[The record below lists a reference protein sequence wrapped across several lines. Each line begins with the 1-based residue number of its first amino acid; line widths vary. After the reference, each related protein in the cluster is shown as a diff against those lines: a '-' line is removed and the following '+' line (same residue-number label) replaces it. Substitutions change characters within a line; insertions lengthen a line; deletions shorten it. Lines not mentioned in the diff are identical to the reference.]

1 MEYVMQGM
9 HGSGAKCEID
19 VTHTKKSIKKEDTK
33 YLLHIEKCI

>member
-9 HGSGAKCEID
+9 HGAGANYEIV

-33 YLLHIEKCI
+33 YLVHIEKCI